1 MRTHGLEMKE
11 VLIDNSFEFCRLPCL
26 PQFFVSSDMFFPSTQ
41 KALHMKD
48 LDPILLLRDLDA
60 FNLARAG
67 RRLTSDRVMLKGFY
81 ERLRSNHLRPHF
93 QRPVA
98 RCCSLFVARKK
109 ETVKDPK
116 IRATRN
122 EQQATNSSARAQGMF
137 IDSLP

>member
-1 MRTHGLEMKE
+1 MKE
-11 VLIDNSFEFCRLPCL
+11 VLIDNSFEFCRLPCP
-26 PQFFVSSDMFFPSTQ
+26 PQFFVSSHMVFPSTQ
-41 KALHMKD
+41 ETLHMIG

-67 RRLTSDRVMLKGFY
+67 RRLTSDRFMLKGFN

-109 ETVKDPK
+109 ETV
-116 IRATRN
+116 IR
-122 EQQATNSSARAQGMF
+122 S
-137 IDSLP
+137 